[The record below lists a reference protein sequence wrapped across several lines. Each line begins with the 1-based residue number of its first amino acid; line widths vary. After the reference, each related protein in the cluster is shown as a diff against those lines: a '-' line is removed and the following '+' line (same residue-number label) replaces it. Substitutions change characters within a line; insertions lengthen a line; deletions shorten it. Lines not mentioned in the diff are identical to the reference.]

1 MNAKDIDIVI
11 NKTDGESIR
20 LSYQT
25 LSRSNYIALAFKM
38 IVFLLPHGIWRV
50 VEPSDANS
58 AVKKTDKVALAMI
71 Y

>member
-1 MNAKDIDIVI
+1 MPKTSILMIDI
-11 NKTDGESIR
+11 NKTNGESIS

-38 IVFLLPHGIWRV
+38 IVVLLAHGIWRV

-58 AVKKTDKVALAMI
+58 AFE
-71 Y
+71 